1 MLQCKECEYCEI
13 GPNNQRTFKCD
24 PFSNV
29 KEATCLAKWQLIRL
43 DMLVSNYQ
51 EMLKWQKRFAPLQD
65 KIFKFMQR
73 EIDDM
78 DESDQWKLEDENGEG
93 EEEESN

>member
-1 MLQCKECEYCEI
+1 MLQCKDCEFCEM
-13 GPNNQRTFKCD
+13 GPKNQRTFKCD

-29 KEATCLAKWQLIRL
+29 KEDTCLAKWQLIRL
-43 DMLVSNYQ
+43 DMLVTSYQ

-78 DESDQWKLEDENGEG
+78 DESDQWKVDEEDGDDKDRL
-93 EEEESN
+93 